1 MAESRGVRPLGRW
14 RRFLQSMAGSLE
26 MPRDVVLDV
35 PRVTLIGTFQVHVE
49 NHKGVLEYTPTRV
62 RIATR
67 GGAFVIT
74 GRRLRIGSI
83 FKDEVVVEGRIACIE
98 LGPGPDPGGG
108 PPEAEEEG

>member
-1 MAESRGVRPLGRW
+1 
-14 RRFLQSMAGSLE
+14 

-35 PRVTLIGTFQVHVE
+35 PRATVIGTFQIHLE

-67 GGAFVIT
+67 GGVFVIT

-83 FKDEVVVEGRIACIE
+83 FKDEVVVEGHINCIQ
-98 LGPGPDPGGG
+98 LGSTSDPGSG
-108 PPEAEEEG
+108 PPEAGEGR